1 MVSENYFR
9 RRVGKNLEE
18 FKLKSGISILVP
30 CLNESGNVKAT
41 YQRISRALEGEFF
54 EVIFINDGSSDSTE
68 NEILEIVATNRTTAK
83 LVSHKVNLGIPMA
96 WKSGLNASTYDLIC
110 LIDGDLQNPPEA
122 IPHLLQILHEQ
133 QVDVVQASRSSI
145 GRLKDQRLIFSRGL
159 NFLLNRTFRQDAVD
173 SKSGFLVA
181 SKQTLEDVFV
191 DIPKFKHFQT
201 FIGVGIRARGFRVIE
216 AETLFLSRE
225 IGTSFLTISKT
236 FEVLL
241 TTFRD
246 LGVGLRL
253 YGRKRVHTI
262 FLRSEL
268 DFDNKLSLNRKIR
281 FNLFFMTMP
290 LHKWI
295 ISKRAKSFYFWLKSL
310 EFSSKD
316 ELERLQLRR
325 LRSLLQHA
333 YLTVPYYK
341 RTFDAVGLK
350 PNQIKSIADVY
361 KIPLLSKQDVRANVH
376 FAMFSELHDKKE
388 MHKINTSGSTGEPFV
403 CYADK
408 FQLEMRFATTLR
420 ALEMSGW
427 KFGDRQ
433 LRLWHQTLGMTRT
446 QALKERIDAWFMRRH
461 FIPAFEMSE
470 NSLKSLIKTIEKK
483 KPVLIDGYA
492 ESLNFIAI
500 ASTAKSKH
508 SPRAV
513 MSSAQQLTDTTRAQI
528 ENQFGAKVLDKY
540 GSREFSG
547 IAYQCLES
555 AHHHVQDESY
565 LLEILVDGR
574 PARVGEVGEIV
585 ITDLNNFS
593 MPLIRYR
600 IGDMAIAVEQVPC
613 NCGRPHSQIGAI
625 SGRTQALISCS
636 NGVWLPGTFFAHF
649 FKDFDFAVQHYQ
661 ITQDTPEKF
670 TLKVVPKSQFTN
682 EVKNR
687 IVSEL
692 KVYTG
697 QEQLIDVELV
707 VEIPLLKTGKRTPV
721 VSKVKLDFQQID
733 NSKII
738 LK

>member
-1 MVSENYFR
+1 MEIDQ
-9 RRVGKNLEE
+9 
-18 FKLKSGISILVP
+18 LKPTLTILVP
-30 CLNESGNVKAT
+30 CFNEAGNVKALFE
-41 YQRISRALEGEFF
+41 RISKSLYELNF
-54 EVIFINDGSSDSTE
+54 EVIFVDDGSTDE
-68 NEILEIVATNRTTAK
+68 TAK
-83 LVSHKVNLGIPMA
+83 EVNLLSVDYPGKVRLFSHGSNLGIPA
-96 WKSGLNASTYDLIC
+96 SWKSGLEQAKFDLVC

-122 IPHLLQILHEQ
+122 IPHLLHLLNEH
-133 QVDVVQASRSSI
+133 QVDVVQGARSSI
-145 GRLKDQRLIFSRGL
+145 GRLKNQRLVLSKGL
-159 NFLLNRTFRQDAVD
+159 NFILNHTFRQDAVD
-173 SKSGFLVA
+173 SKSGFLIARRQVL
-181 SKQTLEDVFV
+181 QEVFV
-191 DIPKFKHFQT
+191 DITKFKHFQT

-225 IGTSFLTISKT
+225 IGTSFLTNAKT
-236 FEVLL
+236 LQVLV
-241 TTFRD
+241 TTIRD
-246 LGVGLRL
+246 LIVGLRV
-253 YGRKRVHTI
+253 YGRKRVHTV
-262 FLRSEL
+262 FLRSEV
-268 DFDNKLSLNRKIR
+268 DFDTKLPFVRRIR
-281 FNLFFMTMP
+281 FNLFFATMP

-295 ISKRAKSFYFWLKSL
+295 ISKRAKAFYLWLKSL
-310 EFSSKD
+310 EYASKD
-316 ELERLQLRR
+316 EIDRLQLRR

-341 RTFDAVGLK
+341 RAFDSVGFK
-350 PNQIKSIADVY
+350 PNQIENISDLSKV
-361 KIPLLSKQDVRANVH
+361 PLLSKQDVRENVH
-376 FAMFSELHDKKE
+376 FAMFSERHNKKE

-433 LRLWHQTLGMTRT
+433 LRLWHQTLGMSRT
-446 QALKERIDAWFMRRH
+446 QAFKERLDAWFMRRH

-470 NSLKSLIKTIEKK
+470 NSLKGLIRTIEKR

-513 MSSAQQLTDTTRAQI
+513 MSSAQQLTDSTRAQI

-555 AHHHVQDESY
+555 QHHHVQDESY
-565 LLEILVDGR
+565 ILEILVDGR
-574 PARVGEVGEIV
+574 PAKTGEVGEVV

-600 IGDMAIAVEQVPC
+600 IGDMAVAVDQTPC
-613 NCGRPHSQIGAI
+613 RCGRPHSQIGAI
-625 SGRTQALISCS
+625 SGRTQALISCT

-661 ITQDTPEKF
+661 ITQETFEKF
-670 TLKVVPKSQFTN
+670 TLKLVPKSQFTD

-687 IVSEL
+687 ITDEL
-692 KVYTG
+692 KAYTG
-697 QEQLIDVELV
+697 QEQIIEVSLV
-707 VEIPLLKTGKRTPV
+707 DEIPLLRTGKRTPV
-721 VSKVKLDFQQID
+721 VSNVKLDFQQID
-733 NSKII
+733 NKKII